1 MLSWAIFSTMPWK
14 KPLLFYFPLG
24 SCHEKV
30 LYKVFTRNILGT
42 VRDHVKVYIKFL
54 SLGILS
60 Q

>member
-1 MLSWAIFSTMPWK
+1 MERTTAA
-14 KPLLFYFPLG
+14 LG

-54 SLGILS
+54 LLGILS